1 MEHLSYPLD
10 VRCDVGVDSRS
21 WVVQPSTVCLSKG
34 DNANEEPETQDHGE
48 TDLEM
53 ENQPSSKI
61 GRDEGASR
69 VTLCFVMI
77 I

>member
-34 DNANEEPETQDHGE
+34 DNANEEPETGE
-48 TDLEM
+48 RDLKM

-61 GRDEGASR
+61 GGDEGASR

>member
-10 VRCDVGVDSRS
+10 VGCDVGVDSRS

-48 TDLEM
+48 TDLKINLLPKLDEM
-53 ENQPSSKI
+53 REPPESPCVS
-61 GRDEGASR
+61 
-69 VTLCFVMI
+69 
-77 I
+77 